1 MLSRVF
7 SGATLWCRSLVS
19 FTEVTLVNCM
29 NWVNSMNWMN
39 WMKWMNRMNWMN
51 GMNLVNKID
60 WLNWVDSPITSLL
73 LEFCCCFYMSL
84 TWSKLSFNGCSSH
97 LQTQTHTNTVK
108 MRMQMIRTDTNSNV
122 TTNSD
127 MNLVSQP
134 TGKMP
139 IVSCPVL
146 DQQQQDSVAPDTWYK
161 YRYK

>member
-1 MLSRVF
+1 
-7 SGATLWCRSLVS
+7 
-19 FTEVTLVNCM
+19 
-29 NWVNSMNWMN
+29 
-39 WMKWMNRMNWMN
+39 
-51 GMNLVNKID
+51 
-60 WLNWVDSPITSLL
+60 
-73 LEFCCCFYMSL
+73 
-84 TWSKLSFNGCSSH
+84 
-97 LQTQTHTNTVK
+97 

-161 YRYK
+161 YKYKYKHKYKYILVLP